1 MCSLITSIKKYIIK
15 FLIISSHLCA
25 VCSIIIC
32 ITLNALKSLVQS
44 PIVIRLLLQCHQQK
58 NIRLFPYSILIHDNN
73 NSDDDDDNYND
84 DDNDDADA
92 GDYDNDGYN
101 YNNNDGS
108 NNVM

>member
-1 MCSLITSIKKYIIK
+1 MCRMQ
-15 FLIISSHLCA
+15 HN
-25 VCSIIIC
+25 IC
-32 ITLNALKSLVQS
+32 IALNALKSLVQS
-44 PIVIRLLLQCHQQK
+44 PIVIRLLLQCHQRK